1 MSAGAHPGTTI
12 RFRPLNVGRYFVWG
26 AFALVLAA
34 LPVVFNAGFAITM
47 MSQMG
52 IFIIA
57 ALAYN
62 MLLGETGLLSFGH
75 AVYTGLGAY
84 FSIHALNWIAAGAL
98 PLPVTLVPLVG
109 GLFGL
114 LFGLLFGYIIT
125 KKAGTTF
132 AMITLGIGEMVFAA
146 SLMFPSF
153 FGGEGGISANRVVG
167 KGFLGVTYGPP
178 IQVYYLIA
186 FWTFVSMVAMFA
198 LTRTPL
204 GRVANAVRDNP
215 ERAEF
220 IGYSTHM
227 VRFLMFALSG
237 FFAGIAGGLSAI
249 NFEIVSAES
258 VSAQRSGGML
268 LAAYIGGVGVFFGP
282 VIGAIIFTFFLVA
295 LSNMTKAWL
304 LYLGLFFMAIVMFAP
319 GGIASVILMN
329 LRVWKAG
336 FMHRLW
342 KPYAALAAAG
352 LVAFGGF
359 VAIVEMTYKLSD
371 SGGSGAFSVFGL
383 PIDVAKPLSWVVA
396 GLVLVV
402 GGFVYRRAWVAM
414 KREWDDIQSVLA
426 ERAT

>member
-1 MSAGAHPGTTI
+1 MSANLGSGAAI
-12 RFRPLNVGRYFVWG
+12 RFRPLNVGRYFLWG
-26 AFALVLAA
+26 SLAMVFVI
-34 LPVVFNAGFAITM
+34 LPLIFREGFAITM

-57 ALAYN
+57 VLAYN
-62 MLLGETGLLSFGH
+62 MLLGQTGLLSFGH

-84 FSIHALNWIAAGAL
+84 FAIHALNWIAAGAL

-153 FGGEGGISANRVVG
+153 FGGEGGISANRMVG
-167 KGFLGVTYGPP
+167 KPFLGITYGPA

-186 FWTFVSMVAMFA
+186 LWTFVSMIAMFA
-198 LTRTPL
+198 LTHTPL

-215 ERAEF
+215 ERVEF
-220 IGYSTHM
+220 IGYNTHI

-258 VSAQRSGGML
+258 VGAQRSGGML
-268 LAAYIGGVGVFFGP
+268 FAAYIGGVGVFFGP
-282 VIGAIIFTFFLVA
+282 VIGAILFTFFVVA
-295 LSNMTKAWL
+295 MSNMTKAWL
-304 LYLGLFFMAIVMFAP
+304 LYLGIFFMAIVMYAP
-319 GGIASVILMN
+319 GGIAAVVLMN

-336 FMHRLW
+336 FMNRLW
-342 KPYAALAAAG
+342 KPYLAVFATG
-352 LVAFGGF
+352 LVALVGF
-359 VAIVEMTYKLSD
+359 VAIVEMIYKLSD
-371 SGGSGAFSVFGL
+371 SGGGGAFSVFGI
-383 PIDVAKPLSWVVA
+383 PVNVGAAMPWVVA
-396 GLVLVV
+396 GLVLVI
-402 GGFVYRRAWVAM
+402 GGFLYRRAWVAM
-414 KREWDDIQSVLA
+414 KREWDEIQSILA
-426 ERAT
+426 GRSA

>member
-1 MSAGAHPGTTI
+1 MSASLDRGTTI
-12 RFRPLNVGRYFVWG
+12 RFRPLDVGRYVVWG
-26 AFALVLAA
+26 TVAMVFVI
-34 LPVVFNAGFAITM
+34 LPLIFREGFAITM

-57 ALAYN
+57 ALGYN
-62 MLLGETGLLSFGH
+62 MLLGQTGLLSFGH
-75 AVYTGLGAY
+75 AVYTGLGSY
-84 FSIHALNWIAAGAL
+84 FAIHALNWIAAGTL
-98 PLPVTLVPLVG
+98 PIPVTLVPLVG

-167 KGFLGVTYGPP
+167 KPFLGITYGPA

-186 FWTFVSMVAMFA
+186 LWTFVSMIAMFA
-198 LTRTPL
+198 LTHTPL

-215 ERAEF
+215 ERVEF
-220 IGYSTHM
+220 IGYNTHI

-258 VSAQRSGGML
+258 VGAQRSGGML

-282 VIGAIIFTFFLVA
+282 VIGAILFTFFVVA
-295 LSNMTKAWL
+295 MSNMTKAWL
-304 LYLGLFFMAIVMFAP
+304 LYLGLFFVAIVMFAP

-329 LRVWKAG
+329 VRVWKAG
-336 FMHRLW
+336 FMDRLW
-342 KPYAALAAAG
+342 KPYAAVGATG
-352 LVAFGGF
+352 LVALAGF

-371 SGGSGAFSVFGL
+371 SGGGGAFSVFGI
-383 PIDVAKPLSWVVA
+383 PVNVGATMPWVVA
-396 GLVLVV
+396 GLVLVI
-402 GGFVYRRAWVAM
+402 GGFLYRRAWVAM
-414 KREWDDIQSVLA
+414 KREWDEIQSILA
-426 ERAT
+426 GRSA